1 MLLLQQ
7 IFHKCLAKEKH
18 LRAFSTNSKRTSNN
32 IWLPAKE
39 PGSADESKLGWWM
52 TLIYQSAY
60 ISNSLAKKTADQKI
74 TGSVCRAVGLLYF
87 VKQKEADLIIS
98 WLHEQH
104 SATQSREKQKLS

>member
-39 PGSADESKLGWWM
+39 PGSADESKLW
-52 TLIYQSAY
+52 LVDDSHLPIC
-60 ISNSLAKKTADQKI
+60 LH
-74 TGSVCRAVGLLYF
+74 
-87 VKQKEADLIIS
+87 KQ
-98 WLHEQH
+98 
-104 SATQSREKQKLS
+104 